1 MLPSQETVNKKL
13 SCEGSVF
20 MHKRKLSAEQKAE
33 IVRLYLEKGESQ
45 SYIAK
50 QYGIHER
57 SVKKYALQ
65 YQAQGIETF
74 INNGKNRTYSAE
86 LKEQAVNAYMNGEGT
101 THEIAAKYG
110 LRSPTQLINW
120 IKVYNSGRG
129 FRQKMSGGS
138 RMKEARPTTVEE
150 RIQIA
155 KDCIANGGNYGETAL
170 KYNVSY
176 QQVYQWTKKYKEMGA
191 PGLEDR
197 RGKRKKDQTPR
208 TELEKAQI
216 QIERLKHELYMTQM
230 ERDLL
235 KKLDEIERREAYRK

>member
-1 MLPSQETVNKKL
+1 MRKK
-13 SCEGSVF
+13 
-20 MHKRKLSAEQKAE
+20 K
-33 IVRLYLEKGESQ
+33 
-45 SYIAK
+45 
-50 QYGIHER
+50 
-57 SVKKYALQ
+57 
-65 YQAQGIETF
+65 
-74 INNGKNRTYSAE
+74 YSAE
-86 LKEQAVNAYMNGEGT
+86 LIIRIVKERIENETSWECLSAKYNIHHRRIQEWVIQYEENGVSAFIQEEHNRVYSEETKLLAVVDYLNGKGSQQ
-101 THEIAAKYG
+101 EITAKYG
-110 LRSPTQLINW
+110 LRDRKQLRQW

-129 FRQKMSGGS
+129 FRHRMSGGS
-138 RMKEARPTTVEE
+138 RMKEARPTTAEE

-191 PGLEDR
+191 SGLEDR

-216 QIERLKHELYMTQM
+216 EIERLKHELYMTQM

>member
-1 MLPSQETVNKKL
+1 MRR
-13 SCEGSVF
+13 
-20 MHKRKLSAEQKAE
+20 KRYTAEQIIK
-33 IVRLYLEKGESQ
+33 IVKKNILQGISIKQL
-45 SYIAK
+45 AK
-50 QYGIHER
+50 QYNIHHGSIEEWII
-57 SVKKYALQ
+57 Q
-65 YQAQGIETF
+65 YKQ
-74 INNGKNRTYSAE
+74 NGVTAFLPEEHNRTYSE
-86 LKEQAVNAYMNGEGT
+86 ETKRQAVEAYLAGNGSQR
-101 THEIAAKYG
+101 EITAKYG
-110 LRSPTQLINW
+110 LRDRKQLRQW

-216 QIERLKHELYMTQM
+216 EIERLKHELYMTQM